1 MLILIFICYDI
12 VCFINLILWW
22 LIFIKYRKYFFYCIC
37 IIYINSFEKIE
48 INNKMLVI
56 VILFLFLFIVYFEIN
71 IYLFFINVWIIF
83 MCLWIFYIKNKCREN
98 ICFNIIWEENNNL
111 WYLIWVV
118 KLLVS
123 KIIYFNVF

>member
-1 MLILIFICYDI
+1 
-12 VCFINLILWW
+12 
-22 LIFIKYRKYFFYCIC
+22 
-37 IIYINSFEKIE
+37 
-48 INNKMLVI
+48 MLVI
-56 VILFLFLFIVYFEIN
+56 IIMFLFLFIVYFEIN

-83 MCLWIFYIKNKCREN
+83 MCLWIFYIKNKCREK
-98 ICFNIIWEENNNL
+98 ENNNL

>member
-1 MLILIFICYDI
+1 
-12 VCFINLILWW
+12 
-22 LIFIKYRKYFFYCIC
+22 
-37 IIYINSFEKIE
+37 
-48 INNKMLVI
+48 MLVI
-56 VILFLFLFIVYFEIN
+56 IIMFLFLFIVYVEIN

>member
-1 MLILIFICYDI
+1 
-12 VCFINLILWW
+12 
-22 LIFIKYRKYFFYCIC
+22 
-37 IIYINSFEKIE
+37 
-48 INNKMLVI
+48 MLVI
-56 VILFLFLFIVYFEIN
+56 IIMYLFLFIVYFEID
-71 IYLFFINVWIIF
+71 IYVYLFFINVWIIF
-83 MCLWIFYIKNKCREN
+83 MCFWIFYIKNKCREN